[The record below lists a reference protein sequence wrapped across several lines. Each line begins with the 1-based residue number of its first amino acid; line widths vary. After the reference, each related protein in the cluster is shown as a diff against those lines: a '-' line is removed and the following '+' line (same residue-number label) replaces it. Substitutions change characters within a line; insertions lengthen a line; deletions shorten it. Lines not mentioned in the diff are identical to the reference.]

1 MVAVALKIALQYSG
15 LGKTVAFHQVNAHT
29 LAQGFAETAV
39 TGLGDQAPAQ
49 RHQIKGAQP
58 RRQHA
63 SVGMARQG
71 RIRADEHMV
80 RPALQRGRRQIQA
93 QATKADQHASLPRD
107 VGRPAG
113 RQIQCCGQLGKGS
126 RVEPRPRSGE
136 PDGNLRNAPV
146 DRHRQRAANQQ
157 LPLAV
162 GRQGG
167 SGPGGK
173 GRTHGPIDR
182 FPAEAGQPHQRSTQ
196 AGGQACGGRRHVT
209 QNQDRLVGVTA
220 LRLKPC
226 RLAGDLGGQA
236 DLQVLQSL
244 QGGRGIGAQ
253 GIGLD
258 HTHIPLAGAVVKRH
272 RAHRQFQKTTRQ
284 RAREHQA
291 PVGSA
296 RRQRRQNRRTAG
308 PMPESVGA
316 DAGNDQHGNGSTPT
330 GSADGVRSNSNS

>member
-1 MVAVALKIALQYSG
+1 MNARPFERQLAVITGGASG
-15 LGKTVAFHQVNAHT
+15 IG
-29 LAQGFAETAV
+29 LACAELLAE
-39 TGLGDQAPAQ
+39 
-49 RHQIKGAQP
+49 RGAK
-58 RRQHA
+58 
-63 SVGMARQG
+63 VLLL
-71 RIRADEHMV
+71 D
-80 RPALQRGRRQIQA
+80 RQIEPARAAA
-93 QATKADQHASLPRD
+93 QAL
-107 VGRPAG
+107 
-113 RQIQCCGQLGKGS
+113 
-126 RVEPRPRSGE
+126 
-136 PDGNLRNAPV
+136 
-146 DRHRQRAANQQ
+146 
-157 LPLAV
+157 
-162 GRQGG
+162 
-167 SGPGGK
+167 
-173 GRTHGPIDR
+173 
-182 FPAEAGQPHQRSTQ
+182 
-196 AGGQACGGRRHVT
+196 GGQACGGRRHVT

-272 RAHRQFQKTTRQ
+272 RPHRQFQKTTRQ

-330 GSADGVRSNSNS
+330 GSADGVRSNNNS